1 LADPTRSPSAVSIP
15 GAVEGAFG
23 VLWLAWR
30 RAGPALL
37 VASVC
42 LGLWLQLGAAGA
54 IGVKLL
60 GLLIPC
66 LACVAATAAVCRVA
80 LGLGGVTPRWGRDE
94 WRVLASGVLMILLAV
109 VLLMLLLVVVLALA
123 YGVASAGK
131 GFVAGQTA
139 TWASAV
145 DGRGRVVVG
154 AVALAGMAAIVWV
167 MVRLFLA
174 PAASVARRRVQ
185 VLSVWSLTRGM
196 AWRLAAVMVW
206 VGLTPAALL
215 LAIAAASRLAPH
227 DAVVLAWLAHLAQG
241 LVVAAIWLPLKVG
254 VMTYAYPRLAADS
267 PIPSP

>member
-1 LADPTRSPSAVSIP
+1 V
-15 GAVEGAFG
+15 
-23 VLWLAWR
+23 
-30 RAGPALL
+30 LL
-37 VASVC
+37 VASIC
-42 LGLWLQLGAAGA
+42 LALWLQLATPAA
-54 IGVKLL
+54 IGVRAV
-60 GLLIPC
+60 GFIFPC
-66 LACVAATAAVCRVA
+66 LASVAATAGICRLA
-80 LGLGGVTPRWGRDE
+80 LGLGGGGLRWGVDE
-94 WRVLASGVLMILLAV
+94 WRVLASALLMILLAV

-145 DGRGRVVVG
+145 DGRGRLVVG

-227 DAVVLAWLAHLAQG
+227 HAVVLAWLAHLAQG
-241 LVVAAIWLPLKVG
+241 LVAAAIWLPLKVG